1 MGYLKKIMYFCTMP
15 VLNNKLYRR
24 FECPVKRKPHQDS
37 QDNKFYG
44 SPLWKR
50 LRHLQKNRKPM
61 CEVCE
66 AKGVFTDCS
75 DGNNNGI
82 ADHVIRILDGG
93 HPYDERNLFTLCKRC
108 HNVKSNM
115 EGRGFFPARI
125 ASVDGY
131 YLPENKENILKA
143 IINKKVN

>member
-1 MGYLKKIMYFCTMP
+1 MP
-15 VLNNKLYRR
+15 ILNNKSYRR
-24 FECPVKRKPHQDS
+24 FENPIKRKPHQNNKE
-37 QDNKFYG
+37 NKFYG
-44 SPLWKR
+44 TPLWKR
-50 LRHLQKNRKPM
+50 LRHLQKTRKPM

-66 AKGVFTDCS
+66 AKGIYTDCS

-108 HNVKSNM
+108 HHVKSNM
-115 EGRGFFPARI
+115 EGRGFLPARM
-125 ASVDGY
+125 ASSDGY
-131 YLPENKENILKA
+131 YLPASKEDIIKA

>member
-143 IINKKVN
+143 IINKKVD

>member
-1 MGYLKKIMYFCTMP
+1 MP
-15 VLNNKLYRR
+15 ILNNKSYRR
-24 FECPVKRKPHQDS
+24 FESPVKRKPYQDS

-44 SPLWKR
+44 SPIWKR
-50 LRHLQKNRKPM
+50 LRHLQKTRKPF

-66 AKGVFTDCS
+66 VKGIYTDCS

-108 HNVKSNM
+108 HNIKSNM
-115 EGRGFFPARI
+115 EGRGYNPAKM
-125 ASVDGY
+125 ASNDGY
-131 YLPENKENILKA
+131 YLPANKDLIIKA
-143 IINKKVN
+143 IINKKLD